1 MKNMQLSSF
10 EKLKF
15 DLIDSLGHLA
25 KLCDWTADDVLGEVL
40 CGKHDDFIREQGN
53 LFPSVLLLRE
63 AVIGLAVKNRAKE
76 K

>member
-1 MKNMQLSSF
+1 MKNTQISGF
-10 EKLKF
+10 EKLKL

-53 LFPSVLLLRE
+53 SFPSVFLFRE
-63 AVIGLAVKNRAKE
+63 AVINLAVKNRTKE